1 MDLTNAGV
9 FSGANLENAR
19 DHNRRVAI
27 ETLRVHGPLS
37 RADVA
42 RITGLSVQTTSNIAE
57 ELIRASLL
65 LESPVSTGLRGKP
78 PKLLTTNPDGAYSIG
93 LQLDHNWL
101 IGVLLDLTGV
111 RRGEIM
117 VQVDSPA
124 PPTGLAALEEAA
136 RKLVA
141 DANVRF
147 EQICGVSV
155 VMPGPFEV
163 DPIASNGPT
172 VLPGWADVAV
182 ADRLS
187 ERLNLPVSLENDA
200 TAAAMGE
207 HYFGVARQHRNIV
220 VIFVGTGLGG
230 GVLINGQPY
239 RGAFGNAGEIGHM
252 TVYPDGR
259 RCYCGNQGCAE
270 TYLSVHAAYEHL
282 GYARTPPTYDELL
295 HRFHT
300 GERQF
305 DLWMDEAATVLRLLV
320 INLENL
326 FDPETVI
333 VNGFMPHAIL
343 AELERRAL
351 PLPSSVSSRRRREVP
366 RLILG
371 AAGQEVAALGA
382 AVLPLFYS
390 FGHLTPVSAAMPV
403 KT

>member
-1 MDLTNAGV
+1 MDLTNAGA

-19 DHNRRVAI
+19 DHNRRVTI

-57 ELIRASLL
+57 ELIGASLL
-65 LESPVSTGLRGKP
+65 LEKPVSSLRGKP
-78 PKLLTTNPDGAYSIG
+78 PKILSINPDGAYSIG

-101 IGVLLDLTGV
+101 IGVLLDLAGV

-117 VQVDSPA
+117 VPVDSPN
-124 PPTGLAALEEAA
+124 PQSGLAALEEAA
-136 RKLVA
+136 RQLVA
-141 DANVRF
+141 DAHVQF

-163 DPIASNGPT
+163 DSLASDGPT
-172 VLPGWADVAV
+172 ILPGWADVAV
-182 ADRLS
+182 ADRLA
-187 ERLNLPVSLENDA
+187 ERLNLPVSVENDA

-207 HYFGVARQHRNIV
+207 HYFGVARRHRNVV

-230 GVLINGQPY
+230 GILINGQPY
-239 RGAFGNAGEIGHM
+239 RGAFRNAGEIGHL

-282 GYARTPPTYDELL
+282 GYEKTPPTYDELL
-295 HRFHT
+295 HRLHT

-305 DLWMDEAATVLRLLV
+305 DTWMDKAAAVLRLLV
-320 INLENL
+320 VNLENM
-326 FDPETVI
+326 FDPETVV
-333 VNGFMPHAIL
+333 VNGFMPYPVL

-351 PLPSSVSSRRRREVP
+351 PLPPSISSRQRRETP
-366 RLILG
+366 RVILG
-371 AAGQEVAALGA
+371 AAGLEVAALGA

-390 FGHLTPVSAAMPV
+390 FGHLTPVSAAMPL

>member
-1 MDLTNAGV
+1 M
-9 FSGANLENAR
+9 
-19 DHNRRVAI
+19 AI
-27 ETLRVHGPLS
+27 ETVRVHGPLS
-37 RADVA
+37 RADLA
-42 RITGLSVQTTSNIAE
+42 RITGLSVQTISNIAE
-57 ELIRASLL
+57 ELIAASLL
-65 LESPVSTGLRGKP
+65 LETPVSTGMRGKP
-78 PKLLTTNPDGAYSIG
+78 PKLLTINPDGAYSIG

-101 IGVLLDLTGV
+101 IGVLLDITGV
-111 RRGEIM
+111 RRGEIV

-124 PPTGLAALEEAA
+124 PQAGLVALEKAA
-136 RKLVA
+136 RNLAVG
-141 DANVRF
+141 ANIQL

-163 DPIASNGPT
+163 DPIANNGPT

-182 ADRLS
+182 ADRLA

-230 GVLINGQPY
+230 GVLVNGQPY

-252 TVYPDGR
+252 SVYPEGR

-282 GYARTPPTYDELL
+282 GYARTPPAYDELVD
-295 HRFHT
+295 RFRT

-305 DLWMDEAATVLRLLV
+305 DTWMNKAAIVLRLLV
-320 INLENL
+320 VNLENL
-326 FDPETVI
+326 FDPEAVI
-333 VNGFMPHAIL
+333 VNGFMPHPIL
-343 AELERRAL
+343 AELQRRAL
-351 PLPSSVSSRRRREVP
+351 PLPSSVASRRRREVP

-371 AAGQEVAALGA
+371 AAGQKVAALGA

-390 FGHLTPVSAAMPV
+390 FGHLTHVSAAIPV
-403 KT
+403 KR